1 MNDPYDLLLSVPPH
15 MLRQLAAC
23 EASVAARAFTTCD
36 PPGAQ
41 LGSGGGTAYVLAQAW
56 KASGVPSFK
65 QWLETRP
72 KILMHGGGES
82 RRLPAYAG
90 VGKLFL
96 PLPALRWARGQRLNQ
111 TLLDMQEPFLSDI
124 LMQAPA
130 CTRLMIASGDVILR
144 GRRGLTPLPEAD
156 VVLLGMW
163 MEPEAARH
171 FGVMFCS
178 RNDPQRLRTFLQ
190 KPAPDAIRERS
201 RHDLFLAD
209 VGVWLLS
216 ERAIHVLM
224 TKCGWDEG
232 TGNFAGRP
240 EPAAYD
246 LYGGWAL
253 HLGNEPTVFA
263 EAVSNLSVAVVPVEK
278 GEFYHFGTSRDM
290 IDSMVAMQNI
300 VRDQTLLGA
309 VPSLAQP
316 RQFIQ
321 NALFDIPV
329 RRDENHS
336 LWVENSC
343 VPKSW
348 NLSARHVIT
357 GVPENQWA
365 LTLQTGQCL
374 DMVPL
379 GEDRLAV
386 RIYGFGDRF
395 SGAIDDEQTEWL
407 ERSARTWFHER
418 NLTLH
423 DAGIEPGTD
432 LQRAALFPVL
442 EAQNLDGDFIQWL
455 LEADHDPGSAHR
467 EFWLSSQRLSARALA
482 QETNLR
488 RLYAQKDRFRK
499 QVLPV
504 MAAHGGHSLFY
515 KLDLLAL
522 AQDYAASGQA
532 LVEPGQIEDTPTE
545 PLLRIHQSM
554 FQAQVKKL
562 REDERW
568 RLDETAAFT
577 ALADIIVRAICQE
590 PVVPQCR
597 VMDDQIVWGRSPARI
612 DLAGGWSDTPPYC
625 LEHGGSV
632 TNIAVNL
639 NGLPPIQVFARKCE
653 RRSLTIRSIDLGLSE
668 VLTTYEDV
676 GAYRSLGSGF
686 AVARAALALAGFH
699 PTFNG
704 ARYDSLKDQ
713 LEALGGG
720 IELSMLAAIPKG
732 SGLGTSSI
740 LAGTL
745 LGTLSELC
753 DLNWD
758 KPALCARVSV
768 LEQILG
774 SGGGWQDQFGGLL
787 HGAKL
792 IETHTGIDQT
802 PSIRWLPASFFEA
815 GGIGSRLLL
824 YYTGITR
831 VAHDVLSEI
840 VRGMFLNDSQRLRIL
855 HRIRQNGRLCFDA
868 VQRADVNDFCL
879 AIVNSWEMNCALDS
893 GVNPPEVEQI
903 IASVAPHLSAV
914 KLAGAGGGGFV
925 FFVARDPAAAQEIQ
939 RLLNENPPNDRAR
952 FVRMT
957 LSATGLEVTRS

>member
-1 MNDPYDLLLSVPPH
+1 MKSTTPGMNCPYDLLLSLPPN
-15 MLRQLAAC
+15 MIAQLAAC
-23 EASVAARAFTTCD
+23 EPSVSARAFATCD
-36 PPGAQ
+36 PPRAQ
-41 LGSGGGTAYVLAQAW
+41 LGSGGGSAYVLAQAW
-56 KASGVPSFK
+56 QASGAPSLSA
-65 QWLETRP
+65 WLAECP
-72 KILMHGGGES
+72 KILMHGGGQS

-144 GRRGLTPLPEAD
+144 GRRGLAPLPEAD

-163 MEPEAARH
+163 MEPEAATH

-190 KPAPDAIRERS
+190 KPAPDTIRERS
-201 RHDLFLAD
+201 RHNLFLAD

-224 TKCGWDEG
+224 AKCSWDEDA
-232 TGNFAGRP
+232 GNFAGRP

-246 LYGGWAL
+246 LYGEWAL
-253 HLGNEPTVFA
+253 HLGTEPAVFA

-290 IDSMVAMQNI
+290 IDSMYAMQNI
-300 VRDQTLLGA
+300 VQDQTLLGA

-321 NALFDIPV
+321 NALFEIPV

-348 NLSARHVIT
+348 KLSARHVIT

-365 LTLQTGQCL
+365 LSLQTGQCI

-379 GEDRLAV
+379 GEALLAV
-386 RIYGFGDRF
+386 RVYGFGDRF
-395 SGAIDDEQTEWL
+395 SGDIGDERTEWL
-407 ERSARTWFHER
+407 EQSAQTWFHER
-418 NLTLH
+418 NMTLH
-423 DAGIEPGTD
+423 DAGIEPDTD

-442 EAQNLDGDFIQWL
+442 ETKNLNEDFIQWL
-455 LEADHDPGSAHR
+455 LQADHDSGSVHR
-467 EFWLSSQRLSARALA
+467 DVWLSSRRLSARALA
-482 QETNLR
+482 QEMNLR
-488 RLYAQKDRFRK
+488 RLYAQKDRFRT

-504 MAAHGGHSLFY
+504 MAAHGGRSLFY

-532 LVEPGQIEDTPTE
+532 LVEPDQIEDTPTE

-554 FQAQVKKL
+554 FRAQVKKL
-562 REDERW
+562 REDVHW
-568 RLDETAAFT
+568 RLDETSAFT
-577 ALADIIVRAICQE
+577 ALADIIVGAICQE
-590 PVVPQCR
+590 PVIPQCR

-639 NGLPPIQVFARKCE
+639 NGLPPIQVFARKSETCT
-653 RRSLTIRSIDLGLSE
+653 LTIRSIDLGLSE

-676 GAYRSLGSGF
+676 GAYRNLGNR
-686 AVARAALALAGFH
+686 ARH
-699 PTFNG
+699 VP
-704 ARYDSLKDQ
+704 
-713 LEALGGG
+713 
-720 IELSMLAAIPKG
+720 
-732 SGLGTSSI
+732 
-740 LAGTL
+740 
-745 LGTLSELC
+745 
-753 DLNWD
+753 
-758 KPALCARVSV
+758 
-768 LEQILG
+768 
-774 SGGGWQDQFGGLL
+774 
-787 HGAKL
+787 
-792 IETHTGIDQT
+792 
-802 PSIRWLPASFFEA
+802 
-815 GGIGSRLLL
+815 
-824 YYTGITR
+824 
-831 VAHDVLSEI
+831 
-840 VRGMFLNDSQRLRIL
+840 QRL
-855 HRIRQNGRLCFDA
+855 
-868 VQRADVNDFCL
+868 
-879 AIVNSWEMNCALDS
+879 S
-893 GVNPPEVEQI
+893 
-903 IASVAPHLSAV
+903 ASA
-914 KLAGAGGGGFV
+914 
-925 FFVARDPAAAQEIQ
+925 DPAPYSSK
-939 RLLNENPPNDRAR
+939 RP
-952 FVRMT
+952 T
-957 LSATGLEVTRS
+957 LFRCRTTCE